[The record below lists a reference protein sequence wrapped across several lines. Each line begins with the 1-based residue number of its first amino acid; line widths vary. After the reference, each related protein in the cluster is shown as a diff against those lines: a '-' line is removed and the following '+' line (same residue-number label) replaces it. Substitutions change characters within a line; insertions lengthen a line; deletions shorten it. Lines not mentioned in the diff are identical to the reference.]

1 MITPKFR
8 QSFSRSSGYGPCQ
21 SPKKVTINKVT
32 ILKGT
37 RIEPNLSKDDQKP
50 QSSSQNPTVTPYN
63 QPKIRMR
70 KQNLASTMPDD
81 SEEPIVYSVS
91 NSEESDDEDFSQD
104 NEKKYPE
111 ASPMEVDNDNLNNS
125 NYCIEADS
133 GDRLLIHEE
142 ESEDGFP
149 SEASPLEDDNHDS
162 DSNDLVI
169 VEKVDE
175 KQKKIVDNKSKAG
188 LQLNGQPVNLRSLN
202 DLMKKIKDK
211 QSASEKPANKLRNLL
226 ENSNLQPKKGITFEE
241 FSNKKEV
248 NSIRGRHT
256 TQPFNKVHDILR
268 EIIPNM
274 PNDARGPFLKNAPKN
289 WHDYIHF
296 LYMMLKN
303 YESNPENNAKGK
315 PFLHPYFLF
324 L

>member
-1 MITPKFR
+1 M
-8 QSFSRSSGYGPCQ
+8 
-21 SPKKVTINKVT
+21 NKVT
-32 ILKGT
+32 ILKGSRT
-37 RIEPNLSKDDQKP
+37 EPNLSKDDPKP
-50 QSSSQNPTVTPYN
+50 QISSQNPTVTPYN

-70 KQNLASTMPDD
+70 KQNLASAMPDD

-91 NSEESDDEDFSQD
+91 NSEESDDEDFSQND
-104 NEKKYPE
+104 GKKYSE
-111 ASPMEVDNDNLNNS
+111 TSPMEVDKDNLNNS

-142 ESEDGFP
+142 KSEDGFTP
-149 SEASPLEDDNHDS
+149 EASDDNHDS

-211 QSASEKPANKLRNLL
+211 QSANEKPTNIMENPKL
-226 ENSNLQPKKGITFEE
+226 QCKKGITFEE
-241 FSNKKEV
+241 FNNKKEV
-248 NSIRGRHT
+248 NSIRGRHL
-256 TQPFNKVHDILR
+256 TQPFYKVHDILR

-274 PNDARGPFLKNAPKN
+274 PNDTRGPFLKTAPKN

-303 YESNPENNAKGK
+303 YESNPQNNAKGK
-315 PFLHPYFLF
+315 PFLHPYFCFYNMFRLTRQRIHF
-324 L
+324 RGI